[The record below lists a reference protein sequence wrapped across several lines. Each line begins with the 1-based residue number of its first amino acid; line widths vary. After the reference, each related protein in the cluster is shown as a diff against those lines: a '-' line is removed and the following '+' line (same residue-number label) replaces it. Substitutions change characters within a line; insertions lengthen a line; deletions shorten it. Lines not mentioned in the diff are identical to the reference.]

1 MSELRRDIG
10 LWRGIALNMID
21 MVGIGPFIT
30 IPFILMAMGGGR
42 GMLAWILGGLLAI
55 SDGLVTAELAA
66 ELPASGGSYVF
77 LRESYGRAGRLISF
91 LFLFQI
97 LFSAPLSMASGC
109 IGFANYLTVLAPG
122 AKAHLA
128 LTAMIVCILTTLL
141 LLRRIEAIGKF
152 SILLWIGV
160 LATLAIVIGAGLPH
174 LRLEAFAFW
183 RAPRLDGGFGY
194 AGLGVALIYAVY
206 DYLGYYNICYLG
218 DEVRDPHR
226 TIPRVIVISILAIG
240 VIYLVMNACLISV
253 LPMRQAMTSQSIVS
267 DYLAFLMGQK
277 AAEIISILI
286 LWTAFASIF
295 SLMLGYSR
303 ILYAAARD
311 GNFFRMFARLH
322 ATEAHPYISTLFL
335 GGVASIFCW
344 FSLKDVLQA
353 ILSIRAIIPF
363 MAQIAGAVVLRQRD
377 PDRPRP
383 FRMWLYPLPA
393 IVALGLWSYIVISP
407 QKGFR
412 VGGLYVMAAGTLFY
426 LVRRWLERGRVN
438 AERRMKNEE

>member
-30 IPFILMAMGGGR
+30 IPLILSAMGGGR
-42 GMLAWILGGLLAI
+42 GMLAWMLGGLLAI

-66 ELPASGGSYVF
+66 EMPASGGSYVF
-77 LRESYGRAGRLISF
+77 LREAYGRAGRLISF

-109 IGFANYLTVLAPG
+109 IGFANYLTILLPA
-122 AKAHLA
+122 AKSHVGV
-128 LTAMIVCILTTLL
+128 TASIVCILTTLI
-141 LLRRIEAIGKF
+141 LLRRLEAIGKL
-152 SILLWIGV
+152 SVLLWIGV
-160 LATLAIVIGAGLPH
+160 MGTLAIVIAAGLPH
-174 LRLEAFAFW
+174 LRADAFAFW
-183 RAPRLDGGFGY
+183 RAPRLDGATPY

-206 DYLGYYNICYLG
+206 DYLGYYNICYIG
-218 DEVRDPHR
+218 DEVREPHR

-253 LPMRQAMTSQSIVS
+253 LPMKQAMTSQSIVG
-267 DYLAFLMGQK
+267 DYLAFLLGK
-277 AAEIISILI
+277 RAAQWISILI

-311 GNFFRMFARLH
+311 GNFFRIFARLH
-322 ATEAHPYISTLFL
+322 ATQAYPIVSLLFL
-335 GGVASIFCW
+335 GSIATIFCW
-344 FSLKDVLQA
+344 LPLKHVLQA

-363 MAQIAGAVVLRQRD
+363 MAQIAGAVILRVRQ

-393 IVALGLWSYIVISP
+393 IIALGLWAYIVISP
-407 QKGFR
+407 QKGLK
-412 VGGLYVMAAGTLFY
+412 VGGLYVIAAGTLFY
-426 LVRRWLERGRVN
+426 FARWWVEKRRADMLTP
-438 AERRMKNEE
+438 

>member
-77 LRESYGRAGRLISF
+77 LREAYGRAGRLISF

-109 IGFANYLTVLAPG
+109 LGFANYLPVLLPAAKDHTVL
-122 AKAHLA
+122 
-128 LTAMIVCILTTLL
+128 TATIVCILTTLL
-141 LLRRIEAIGKF
+141 LLRRIEAVGKF
-152 SILLWIGV
+152 SVLLWIGV
-160 LATLAIVIGAGLPH
+160 LATLAIVIAVGLPH
-174 LRLEAFAFW
+174 LKWSAFEFW
-183 RAPRLDGGFGY
+183 RAPRLDARVGY

-206 DYLGYYNICYLG
+206 DYLGYYNICYIG
-218 DEVRDPHR
+218 DEVRDPER

-240 VIYLVMNACLISV
+240 AIYLVMNACLISV
-253 LPMRQAMTSQSIVS
+253 LPMQKAMSSTSIVS
-267 DYLAFLMGQK
+267 DYLAFLLGK
-277 AAEIISILI
+277 RPARVISILI

-311 GNFFRMFARLH
+311 GNFFRIFSELH
-322 ATEAHPYISTLFL
+322 ATEAHPYVATIFL
-335 GGVASIFCW
+335 GAVAAVFCQ
-344 FSLKDVLQA
+344 FDLKNVLQA

-363 MAQIAGAVVLRQRD
+363 MAQIAGAVILRRRD
-377 PDRPRP
+377 PDRRRP

-393 IVALGLWSYIVISP
+393 IIAMGLWAYIVISP
-407 QKGFR
+407 QKGLR
-412 VGGLYVMAAGTLFY
+412 VGGLYVIAAGTIFY
-426 LVRRWLERGRVN
+426 FVRQRLL
-438 AERRMKNEE
+438 KDKS

>member
-30 IPFILMAMGGGR
+30 IPLILTAMGGGR

-77 LRESYGRAGRLISF
+77 LREAYGRAGRLISF

-183 RAPRLDGGFGY
+183 RAPRLDGGLGY

-218 DEVRDPHR
+218 DEVREPHR

-240 VIYLVMNACLISV
+240 AIYLVMNACLISA
-253 LPMRQAMTSQSIVS
+253 LPMRQAMTSPSIVS
-267 DYLAFLMGQK
+267 DYLAFLLGQR
-277 AAEIISILI
+277 AAQIISILI

-311 GNFFRMFARLH
+311 GNFFRIFARLH
-322 ATEAHPYISTLFL
+322 ATQAHPYISTLFL

-363 MAQIAGAVVLRQRD
+363 MAQIVGAVILRQRD

-407 QKGFR
+407 QKGLR
-412 VGGLYVMAAGTLFY
+412 VGGLYVIAAGTLFY
-426 LVRRWLERGRVN
+426 FGRRWLERRNLN
-438 AERRMKNEE
+438 AERRIKN

>member
-1 MSELRRDIG
+1 LSELRRDIG

-30 IPFILMAMGGGR
+30 IPFILLAMGGGR
-42 GMLAWILGGLLAI
+42 GMLAWLLGGLLAI

-77 LRESYGRAGRLISF
+77 LREAYGRAGRLISF

-109 IGFANYLTVLAPG
+109 IGFANYLPVLAPG
-122 AKAHLA
+122 AKNHIV
-128 LTAMIVCILTTLL
+128 LTATIVCILTTLL
-141 LLRRIEAIGKF
+141 LLRRIEAVGKF
-152 SILLWIGV
+152 SVLLWIGV
-160 LATLAIVIGAGLPH
+160 LATLAIVIAVGLPH
-174 LRLEAFAFW
+174 LRWSAFAFW
-183 RAPRLDGGFGY
+183 SAPRLDSQVGY

-206 DYLGYYNICYLG
+206 DYLGYYNICYIG
-218 DEVRDPHR
+218 DEVRDPER

-253 LPMRQAMTSQSIVS
+253 VPMQKAMVSTSIVS
-267 DYLAFLMGQK
+267 DYLAFLLGK
-277 AAEIISILI
+277 DAAQVISILI

-311 GNFFRMFARLH
+311 GNFFRIFAELH
-322 ATEAHPYISTLFL
+322 ATEAHPYVATIFL
-335 GGVASIFCW
+335 GTVAAIFCQ
-344 FSLKDVLQA
+344 FNLKHVLQA

-363 MAQIAGAVVLRQRD
+363 MAQIAGAVILRQRD
-377 PDRPRP
+377 PDRRRP

-393 IVALGLWSYIVISP
+393 IVAMGLWSYIVISP
-407 QKGFR
+407 EKGLK
-412 VGGLYVMAAGTLFY
+412 VGGLYVIAAGSVFY
-426 LVRRWLERGRVN
+426 FARAWVAAGKRDEG
-438 AERRMKNEE
+438 